1 MSIATFGDDSSAWQ
15 RFALVHSAALL
26 LVGEIDEA
34 EQSVMVIMNLD
45 RTWANL
51 SMIAEAYWIT
61 SQIEEKRNGRT
72 PQWEHMLSASVAMLL
87 QSGNAELAT
96 ERSRDLVP
104 AAESA
109 PSIPRQPLSTPN
121 QLLDN
126 INAESGE

>member
-1 MSIATFGDDSSAWQ
+1 
-15 RFALVHSAALL
+15 
-26 LVGEIDEA
+26 
-34 EQSVMVIMNLD
+34 MVVMNLD

-51 SMIAEAYWIT
+51 AMIAEAYWIT

-87 QSGNAELAT
+87 QSGNADLAT

-104 AAESA
+104 AAKSA
-109 PSIPRQPLSTPN
+109 LGIPRQPLSTPN